1 MKRTKLAAFFV
12 VLLFGFIFLFL
23 PTHTMY
29 AASDP
34 SPSQTETNKSSKEI
48 ITARVMYRGLRVRLR
63 PTVSARSLG
72 ALYIGD
78 QVTVIG
84 RSGNWLN
91 VTTRFGSG
99 WIASRYVKL
108 SKPIRS
114 IPVIKISTVKAQTAV
129 HAELTEMARTVP
141 EQIVPDPIT
150 TKPIVDEPKIAAKV
164 AVQRNTV
171 SFKGLSKHVMQNL
184 VLATVIVPEAILR
197 NQPSDAAIV
206 LRTVRQG
213 YTFLVI
219 GKDPTFRWLLV
230 QDSAGPGWVA
240 IDSVSTSGS
249 LENVPTTTASVL
261 SVPPSQSSQPQPVP
275 PQPQPPQPII
285 QPGQAVAH
293 VNQGR
298 LRVRQG
304 PSTQTATLGFL
315 LTGEDVGV
323 VARTADSAWLQVN
336 TRFGTGWIARQFTTL
351 NVDVNALLVI
361 QNSPPFATVKFRQGV
376 RVRMGPS
383 TQYPVV
389 KRFRQGIG
397 LQVIGS
403 NGSDWLQVLLPDGGA
418 GWLRIDTVTLWGTI
432 QQVPVLTVPAVAQIV
447 SYRVRIRHDPTIA
460 SQVLSVG
467 KLGQVYTVVGRDT
480 NRTWWQ
486 IQGDFGTGWI
496 SARYVRV
503 AGVPGSV
510 PVVAR

>member
-1 MKRTKLAAFFV
+1 MKRTKLAACFAVF
-12 VLLFGFIFLFL
+12 LFGFIFLLL
-23 PTHTMY
+23 PTQMTR

-34 SPSQTETNKSSKEI
+34 SPSQTEADKSKKEI
-48 ITARVMYRGLRVRLR
+48 VIARVMYRSLRVRLR
-63 PTVSARSLG
+63 PTVGARILG
-72 ALYIGD
+72 ALNTGD
-78 QVTVIG
+78 RVTVIG

-91 VTTRFGSG
+91 VKTRFGSG
-99 WIASRYVKL
+99 WIAARYVKL
-108 SKPIRS
+108 NKPIRTV
-114 IPVIKISTVKAQTAV
+114 PVIRLSSAKAKAAV
-129 HAELTEMARTVP
+129 RPEMTEMARILPEQTVP
-141 EQIVPDPIT
+141 EPVKAKPVVEETKDETKVP
-150 TKPIVDEPKIAAKV
+150 VL
-164 AVQRNTV
+164 RNIV
-171 SFKGLSKHVMQNL
+171 SFSGVSKHVMQNL

-219 GKDPTFRWLLV
+219 GKDPSFRWLLV
-230 QDSAGPGWVA
+230 QDSAGPGWVGV
-240 IDSVSTSGS
+240 DSVSTSGS
-249 LENVPTTTASVL
+249 LENVPITTASVL
-261 SVPPSQSSQPQPVP
+261 SVPPSQSTQPQPLP
-275 PQPQPPQPII
+275 PQPQPPQPVI
-285 QPGQAVAH
+285 QPGQGVAH

-315 LTGEDVGV
+315 LTGENVGV

-336 TRFGTGWIARQFTTL
+336 TRFGTGWIARQFTSL
-351 NVDVNALLVI
+351 NIDVNALLVI
-361 QNSPPFATVKFRQGV
+361 QDSPPFATVKFRQGV
-376 RVRMGPS
+376 RIRMGPS

-389 KRFRQGIG
+389 RRFRQGIG

-403 NGSDWLQVLLPDGGA
+403 NGTDWLQVLLPDGGA
-418 GWLRIDTVTLWGTI
+418 GWLRIDTVTLFGTI

-460 SQVLSVG
+460 SAVLSVG
-467 KLGQVYTVVGRDT
+467 KLGQVYTVIGRDS

-496 SARYVRV
+496 SATYVRV